1 MGEFLLHLT
10 IKMNSEQEQT
20 KQDKIVSRNKKITR
34 ITIFILFIVL
44 VMIIGR
50 LLGLLFGI

>member
-1 MGEFLLHLT
+1 
-10 IKMNSEQEQT
+10 MNSEQEQT